1 VRIGYFNYEMYFY
14 LAMAAIPFDSFFNP
28 LTPFI
33 RIKMKGYAPCLSK
46 SKAIGNKQQS
56 SEAIA

>member
-1 VRIGYFNYEMYFY
+1 MKNLPQEPALLSLILSR
-14 LAMAAIPFDSFFNP
+14 
-28 LTPFI
+28 PFI
-33 RIKMKGYAPCLSK
+33 RILMKGYAPCLSK

>member
-1 VRIGYFNYEMYFY
+1 MYFY